1 LRYAAV
7 VPRHHDDLVREPGSA
22 RRQPAAARARQVDE
36 IERAVATLLRS
47 LGGRSTVAQVAERS
61 GSDLPAASIV
71 LLEHL
76 EAVGVQRVSRIAEY
90 QKIGVPALTP
100 RIKDLEAAG
109 VIRRDVDPV
118 DARASLISLT
128 DTGRA
133 TLARIRDARCGILAE
148 ALVDMD
154 PEAMVTAA
162 DALTRIAAAVE
173 RSQAER
179 PLIIGARSTKSASQA
194 HATSRATSARVRSR
208 SSAPAKER

>member
-1 LRYAAV
+1 MFLRYAVA
-7 VPRHHDDLVREPGSA
+7 VPRHHDDPQQELGSTQG
-22 RRQPAAARARQVDE
+22 QPAAARVRQIDE

-47 LGGRSTVAQVAERS
+47 LSGRLADALVAERS
-61 GSDLPAASIV
+61 GSDLPGASIV

-76 EAVGVQRVSRIAEY
+76 DAAGAQRVSRIARY

-128 DTGRA
+128 DSGRA

-148 ALVDMD
+148 ALVDLD
-154 PEAMVTAA
+154 PEAMGTAA

-179 PLIIGARSTKSASQA
+179 PLKT
-194 HATSRATSARVRSR
+194 AT
-208 SSAPAKER
+208 

>member
-1 LRYAAV
+1 
-7 VPRHHDDLVREPGSA
+7 VPRQVADHVPEPGSA
-22 RRQPAAARARQVDE
+22 PRQPDAARARQVHE
-36 IERAVATLLRS
+36 IERAVGTLLRS
-47 LGGRSTVAQVAERS
+47 LGGRAAVAQVAERS

-76 EAVGVQRVSRIAEY
+76 EASGVQRVSRIAEF

-118 DARASLISLT
+118 DGRASLISLT
-128 DTGRA
+128 DSGRA

-148 ALVDMD
+148 ALVELD

-173 RSQAER
+173 RSQTER
-179 PLIIGARSTKSASQA
+179 RLI
-194 HATSRATSARVRSR
+194 
-208 SSAPAKER
+208 

>member
-1 LRYAAV
+1 VTRNQDELA
-7 VPRHHDDLVREPGSA
+7 REPGSTH
-22 RRQPAAARARQVDE
+22 RRPVAARALQVVE

-47 LGGRSTVAQVAERS
+47 LSGRSAGALVAERS

-76 EAVGVQRVSRIAEY
+76 EAAGAQRVSRIAEY

-100 RIKDLEAAG
+100 RVKDLETAG

-133 TLARIRDARCGILAE
+133 TLARIREARCGILAE
-148 ALVDMD
+148 ALHDMD
-154 PEAMVTAA
+154 PEVMATAA
-162 DALTRIAAAVE
+162 DALTRIATAVE
-173 RSQAER
+173 RSRAER
-179 PLIIGARSTKSASQA
+179 PPNIGGRSTPAS
-194 HATSRATSARVRSR
+194 
-208 SSAPAKER
+208 